1 MATKTT
7 TGYTYKEMSD
17 YGFFDMT
24 LIATRIP
31 TAEEVAYG
39 CEYYEDCPC
48 CTCGE
53 DVVAVETYAGVRW
66 SKSGKQ
72 MVETTSTAF
81 VCSAH

>member
-7 TGYTYKEMSD
+7 TGYTYKEMSE

-24 LIATRIP
+24 LIASRTP
-31 TAEEVAYG
+31 TAEEVSYG

-53 DVVAVETYAGVRW
+53 DVVSVETYAGVRW
-66 SKSGKQ
+66 SKSGKR
-72 MVETTSTAF
+72 MVETTSTTF